1 MEKYIIRK
9 GNTKD
14 IDELEKLYDSLND
27 YLEENINYPGWRK
40 GLYPV
45 RKDAAYGIENETL
58 YVMEINGRIAG
69 TVILSHEPEEA
80 YSNVVWKTENNYE
93 NIIVIRTFAVDPKFM
108 KNNAGF
114 SLMKFAEKFGR
125 ENGIKS
131 IRLDVAIQ
139 NIPAISLY
147 EKLGY
152 KYIDIVDLGLNIH
165 WLKWFK
171 LYELVL

>member
-1 MEKYIIRK
+1 MRKYVIRK
-9 GNTKD
+9 GTMND
-14 IDELEKLYDSLND
+14 LDELEKLYDSLND

-93 NIIVIRTFAVDPKFM
+93 NILVIRTFAVHPKFM
-108 KNNAGF
+108 KNNVGF
-114 SLMKFAEKFGR
+114 SLMKFAEKFGK
-125 ENGIKS
+125 ENGMKS

-139 NIPAISLY
+139 NTPAISLY

-152 KYIDIVDLGLNIH
+152 EYIDTIDLDLNIP

-171 LYELVL
+171 LYELLL

>member
-9 GNTKD
+9 GNTED

-40 GLYPV
+40 GLYPI

-69 TVILSHEPEEA
+69 T
-80 YSNVVWKTENNYE
+80 ENNYDD
-93 NIIVIRTFAVDPKFM
+93 ILVIRTFAVHPDFM
-108 KNNAGF
+108 KGRVGS

-152 KYIDIVDLGLNIH
+152 KYIDIVDLGLNIP

>member
-80 YSNVVWKTENNYE
+80 YSNVVWKTENNYDD
-93 NIIVIRTFAVDPKFM
+93 ILVIRTFAVHPDFM
-108 KNNAGF
+108 KGSVGSN
-114 SLMKFAEKFGR
+114 LMKFAEKFGR

-152 KYIDIVDLGLNIH
+152 KYIDIVDLGLNIP

>member
-1 MEKYIIRK
+1 MDKYVIRK
-9 GNTKD
+9 GTAD
-14 IDELEKLYDSLND
+14 DLDELEKLYDSLND
-27 YLEENINYPGWRK
+27 YLEQNINYPGWRK

-45 RKDAAYGIENETL
+45 REDAANGIKNENL
-58 YVMEINGRIAG
+58 YVMEINEQIAG
-69 TVILSHEPEEA
+69 TVILSHDPEKA
-80 YSNVVWKTENNYE
+80 YSKAVWKTENNYE
-93 NIIVIRTFAVDPKFM
+93 DILVIRTFAVHPDFM
-108 KNNAGF
+108 KNGVGF

-139 NIPAISLY
+139 NTPAISLY

-152 KYIDIVDLGLNIH
+152 RYIDTVDLGLNIA

-171 LYELVL
+171 LYELLL